1 MIWTWIGFLLLVL
14 LLLALDLGW
23 LNKRAHVISFR
34 EALTWSG
41 AWVGIALGFTVL
53 VYGGYE
59 YHWFGLGTTIDAV
72 DGRMNNGV
80 SATAKYLTGYVLEK
94 ALSIDNLFVMAVI
107 FRFLAIPAEL
117 QHRVLS
123 WGILGALVMRG
134 AIIAIGV
141 GLVTHYH
148 WVLYIFGAF
157 LLYTGVRMLVTH
169 GQEPDPS
176 KSLVVQVARRVLP
189 LTQNFH
195 GKHFVAREAGKLVL
209 TPLAL
214 AMILIEGADVVFA
227 TDSIPAVFAVTADP
241 LLVFTSNIF
250 AILGLRM
257 MYFALAGLLDRFE
270 YLKVSLALILML
282 VGVKIIAGHWIRAA
296 MGEYATLF
304 LLGAVAVMIAGGIIA
319 SLVVTRRRE
328 KAEAASSSETGLPS
342 DAVRF

>member
-176 KSLVVQVARRVLP
+176 KSLVVRVARRVLP